1 MLVGRFNYKMCG
13 CYRKI
18 SLAISALPSLASSL
32 LILPPSFISKRCH
45 HHTEHINS
53 CSRSATIKYAHKNDA
68 VSAEYYDKYVLEWK
82 EDTLIDGI
90 KATNIKSKSNTVN
103 DDGHLFNAALF
114 STSKAW
120 GRRPFLLRNAFDPDK
135 LMILDDD
142 ISVHEADDDNDDG
155 EFGPWPSWQ
164 DVVDIATD
172 EDAESR
178 VISHIPGDYS
188 TFDIKWGALSDAKF
202 DEWLSK
208 ETEADA
214 MSNPKA
220 EHAQKET
227 LVVNDIDRFH
237 PPLAD
242 WINDTFNFIPNWRM
256 DDGQISL
263 AEVNGGIGPHVDNYD
278 VFLIQMNGSRTWQV
292 GKRKIDAIEERDRL
306 IDGIDVRVL
315 SDWKYEQDEDNTQVE
330 EWVLN
335 PGDMLYLPPRVPH
348 CGIALSAGCMTLSVG
363 CRAPS
368 VSDLVSRLAER
379 LSNSVE
385 DVAVKRYTD
394 DDLLNDGSR
403 ENFSPGEITAKAKE
417 DAKHLVLNALR
428 NMMDDDS
435 VWDEFFGR
443 YVTEPKRLRNNYPI
457 PLEDDDECDG
467 PTVEDVLNGCGML
480 YHAEGICFSYSEVK
494 SQGLSE
500 TATTIYR
507 LFVNGEMWKSDSADD
522 GMLYQ
527 TIANNR
533 MLDGPVMLESIE
545 NDGRREKKLEF
556 LKKLVSLGF
565 LYGSEE

>member
-1 MLVGRFNYKMCG
+1 MTGEFNNIMRDS
-13 CYRKI
+13 YRKI
-18 SLAISALPSLASSL
+18 SLASALPSLASSL
-32 LILPPSFISKRCH
+32 LISPPSYISKRCCH
-45 HHTEHINS
+45 HSKHVNS
-53 CSRSATIKYAHKNDA
+53 CTNSLSTIYAHETDVVRAEND
-68 VSAEYYDKYVLEWK
+68 DKYVLEWK
-82 EDTLIDGI
+82 EDMIEDI
-90 KATNIKSKSNTVN
+90 KAANFKSNTVN

-114 STSKAW
+114 SASNAW
-120 GRRPFLLRNAFDPDK
+120 GRRPFLLRNAFDTDK
-135 LMILDDD
+135 LMILDEDSS
-142 ISVHEADDDNDDG
+142 IQEADDDNDE

-188 TFDIKWGALSDAKF
+188 TFDIEWGALSDAKF
-202 DEWLSK
+202 DEWISK
-208 ETEADA
+208 ETADEAIT
-214 MSNPKA
+214 NQKA
-220 EHAQKET
+220 EHARRET

-242 WINDTFNFIPNWRM
+242 WIYDTFNFIPNWRM

-263 AEVNGGIGPHVDNYD
+263 AEVSGGIGPHVDNYD

-315 SDWKYEQDEDNTQVE
+315 SDWKYEQDKDDTKVE

-379 LSNSVE
+379 FSNSVE
-385 DVAVKRYTD
+385 DVAVRRYTD
-394 DDLLNDGSR
+394 DDLLIEGSSD
-403 ENFSPGEITAKAKE
+403 NFSPGEITAKAKE
-417 DAKHLVLNALR
+417 DAKHLVLNALQ

-443 YVTEPKRLRNNYPI
+443 YATEPKRIRNNYPI
-457 PLEDDDECDG
+457 PLEDENECDG
-467 PTVEDVLNGCGML
+467 PTVQDVLNGCGML
-480 YHAEGICFSYSEVK
+480 YHAEGICFSYSEVN
-494 SQGLSE
+494 SQGQGVSG

-507 LFVNGEMWKSDSADD
+507 LFVNGEMWESDSADD
-522 GMLYQ
+522 GILYQ

-533 MLDGPVMLESIE
+533 MLDGPVLLESVE
-545 NDGRREKKLEF
+545 NDERREKNIEF
-556 LKKLVSLGF
+556 LGELISLGL